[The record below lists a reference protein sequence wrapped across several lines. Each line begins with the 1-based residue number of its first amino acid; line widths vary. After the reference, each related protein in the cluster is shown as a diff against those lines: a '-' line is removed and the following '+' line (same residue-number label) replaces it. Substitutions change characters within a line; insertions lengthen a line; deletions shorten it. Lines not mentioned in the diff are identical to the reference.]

1 MFRKGTVKFRDRRG
15 TLLSL
20 PSTMLCSSY
29 KAIITHPALP
39 CQEFYENFLQIRV
52 TGVPQEGKRIRFRPK
67 RAAVSARAAS
77 TYGAFLRAEASL
89 HMEKYGIKMAQF

>member
-29 KAIITHPALP
+29 KAIITHRPAFVKSFMKL
-39 CQEFYENFLQIRV
+39 FYKF
-52 TGVPQEGKRIRFRPK
+52 GG
-67 RAAVSARAAS
+67 
-77 TYGAFLRAEASL
+77 
-89 HMEKYGIKMAQF
+89 